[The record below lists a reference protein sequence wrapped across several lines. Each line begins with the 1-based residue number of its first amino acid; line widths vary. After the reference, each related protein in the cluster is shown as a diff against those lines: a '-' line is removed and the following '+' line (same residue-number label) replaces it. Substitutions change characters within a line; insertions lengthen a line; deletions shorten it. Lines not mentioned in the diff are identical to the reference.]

1 MAGGPT
7 TKDRFTALDTL
18 AIVRE
23 VRALDR
29 THVDKAFDLA
39 EGGWSLALRARGEGR
54 RELLLVPGRY
64 AALLPFG
71 SERSEEL
78 SPFARE
84 LRRLLT
90 GATVDRVAEPAGE
103 RFLEI
108 RFTRGDTSS
117 ELLLSLEMFGTGNVT
132 VALDQKIVAVAF
144 TRRWAHRI
152 VRVGA
157 EYVRPPV
164 RTDPWA
170 LDATGIEEIL
180 SRSRTDLTSTLAARL
195 GLGGQL
201 AEELVARMQVD
212 GAEPSTTAPADRA
225 HALHIVLAELRGELG
240 DRPGGYLYGR
250 EGVWVDAT
258 PYASRRWEGV
268 PGVTEERRA
277 TFSEAARE
285 YFRAVVPVPPSAR
298 EVAATAQR
306 TEIERL
312 LERQKRAIDE
322 LTAEIAGLQ
331 AGAGAILAH
340 YAEAEAAVE
349 QARASGS
356 GERDV
361 RVEFDGR
368 SVVLGVTESPRE
380 AAHRLFEEAKRRTAK
395 LAGARTALAET
406 TTRTAGPP
414 AAAESDRPAAPG
426 ALAGPKK
433 LFWFEKFRWFISSE
447 GAIVIAGR
455 DAPSNDLIV
464 RRNLKDGDF
473 YLHADLHG
481 AASVI
486 VKRPTGTATVGEPT
500 LREAAQW
507 AGCFSKAWRAGL
519 ASTTAFWVTP
529 DQVSKAAATGEFVP
543 RGAWV
548 IHGTKNFVRDTPLE
562 IALGVIQYE
571 TSQRWTA
578 APGSAV
584 QSRGDVR
591 AVLRPGE
598 ERDRATV
605 ERSLA
610 STLGVTRSL
619 LQSLLPAGGISVLRT

>member
-1 MAGGPT
+1 MPGGPS

-18 AIVRE
+18 AVVRE

-39 EGGWSLALRARGEGR
+39 EGGWSLALRTKGEAR

-64 AALLPFG
+64 AAVLPFG
-71 SERSEEL
+71 SERSEDL

-90 GATVDRVAEPAGE
+90 GAAVDHVAEPAGE

-108 RFTRGDTSS
+108 GFTRGDTSS
-117 ELLLSLEMFGTGNVT
+117 ELLLSLEMFGTGNLT

-157 EYVRPPV
+157 EYIRPPV
-164 RTDPWA
+164 RTDPWS
-170 LDATGIEEIL
+170 LDASGIEEVL
-180 SRSRTDLTSTLAARL
+180 TRSRTDLTSTLAARL

-201 AEELVARMQVD
+201 AEELVARMHVD
-212 GAEPSTTAPADRA
+212 GAELSTKAPAEAA
-225 HALHIVLAELRGELG
+225 HALHTVLAELRGELG
-240 DRPGGYLYGR
+240 DRPAGYLCVR
-250 EGVWVDAT
+250 DGVPVDAT
-258 PYASRRWEGV
+258 PYHSRRWEGV
-268 PGVTEERRA
+268 PGVTEERRP
-277 TFSEAARE
+277 TFSEVARE
-285 YFRAVVPVPPSAR
+285 YFRAVVPVPPSPG
-298 EVAATAQR
+298 ELAATAQR
-306 TEIERL
+306 KEIDRL
-312 LERQKRAIDE
+312 LERQTLAISE
-322 LTAEIAGLQ
+322 LVQEIADLHS
-331 AGAGAILAH
+331 GAETILAH
-340 YAEAEAAVE
+340 YAEAESALE
-349 QARASGS
+349 HARAAGA
-356 GERDV
+356 GERELKLV
-361 RVEFDGR
+361 LDGR
-368 SVVLGVTESPRE
+368 EVVLGITESPRE
-380 AAHRLFEEAKRRTAK
+380 SAHRLYEEAKRRTAK
-395 LAGARTALAET
+395 LSGARAALAGT
-406 TTRTAGPP
+406 ATRTV
-414 AAAESDRPAAPG
+414 AAPG
-426 ALAGPKK
+426 ASTTGRTVGGPSPTVVKK
-433 LFWFEKFRWFISSE
+433 PFWFEKFRWFISSE

-455 DAPSNDLIV
+455 DAPSNDLVV

-486 VKRPTGTATVGEPT
+486 VKRPTGTVTVGEPT

-529 DQVSKAAATGEFVP
+529 DQVSKAAASGEFVP

-548 IHGTKNFVRDTPLE
+548 IHGTKNFVRDAPLE
-562 IALGVIQYE
+562 IAVGLVQYE
-571 TSQRWTA
+571 GAERWMA
-578 APGSAV
+578 APESAV
-584 QSRGDVR
+584 QSRGSVR

-598 ERDRATV
+598 ERERATV

-610 STLGVTRSL
+610 VALGVSRSL